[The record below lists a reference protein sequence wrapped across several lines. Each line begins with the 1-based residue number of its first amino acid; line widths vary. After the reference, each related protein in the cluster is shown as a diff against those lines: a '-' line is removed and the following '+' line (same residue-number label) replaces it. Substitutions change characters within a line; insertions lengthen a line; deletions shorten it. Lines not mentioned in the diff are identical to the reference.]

1 MVEAGLNLWS
11 SCLQTLIFLL
21 SPPKCCYYGHSTVPS
36 YIASLEVFVQL
47 IWPFVDWIF
56 CTLIIDMNSLLWEQL
71 MFFPLWRLIFHSIFF
86 SFVVWK
92 PCKLM
97 QSHLSILA
105 LSRAFRFVF
114 RNVLPISITWNI
126 SSQFSSIL
134 FQSMRFHTNL
144 AICVLVYIFIGIWSC
159 LVSFSFIPYSV
170 IMH

>member
-11 SCLQTLIFLL
+11 SCLQPLIFLL
-21 SPPKCCYYGHSTVPS
+21 SPPKCYCYGHSTMPS

-47 IWPFVDWIF
+47 IWPFVDGIL
-56 CTLIIDMNSLLWEQL
+56 CTLIIDINSIMRILHI
-71 MFFPLWRLIFHSIFF
+71 FPIVKADFSFHFF
-86 SFVVWK
+86 SFVVCM

-126 SSQFSSIL
+126 SSWFSSKF

-144 AICVLVYIFIGIWSC
+144 AIS
-159 LVSFSFIPYSV
+159 S
-170 IMH
+170 